1 MFTRNRTKKILAALT
16 QLKELNTQRAG
27 LVTELGAHVE
37 RLAEQVEGIVDGF
50 GEVLDRDTIEDI
62 VTEKIESAVD
72 TDDITEEI
80 TSSYTFTSAVES
92 AVDDQLNGMSMEDM
106 GVDID
111 TLVADALSEAVE
123 DGSLLTL
130 IASKLAV
137 TVAPEPSEI
146 QILDNPTE
154 EVPA

>member
-1 MFTRNRTKKILAALT
+1 MFTFISRKKIMSALT
-16 QLKELNTQRAG
+16 RL
-27 LVTELGAHVE
+27 E
-37 RLAEQVEGIVDGF
+37 RLNQERATLSEEMFTHVTAMEERMSDFVDANTVDEMVTSRVED
-50 GEVLDRDTIEDI
+50 
-62 VTEKIESAVD
+62 AVD

-80 TSSYTFTSAVES
+80 TSSYTFTSAVET

-137 TVAPEPSEI
+137 TVADETE
-146 QILDNPTE
+146 TE

>member
-1 MFTRNRTKKILAALT
+1 MFTFISRKKIMSALT
-16 QLKELNTQRAG
+16 RL
-27 LVTELGAHVE
+27 E
-37 RLAEQVEGIVDGF
+37 RLNQERATLSEEMFTHVTAMEERMSDFVDANTVDEMVTSRVED
-50 GEVLDRDTIEDI
+50 
-62 VTEKIESAVD
+62 AVD

-137 TVAPEPSEI
+137 TVAVAEE
-146 QILDNPTE
+146 TE
-154 EVPA
+154 TGEVPA

>member
-1 MFTRNRTKKILAALT
+1 MFTFISRKKIMSALT
-16 QLKELNTQRAG
+16 RL
-27 LVTELGAHVE
+27 E
-37 RLAEQVEGIVDGF
+37 RLNQERATLYEEMFTHVTAMEERMSDFVDANTVDEMVTSRVED
-50 GEVLDRDTIEDI
+50 
-62 VTEKIESAVD
+62 AVD

-80 TSSYTFTSAVES
+80 TSSYTFTSAVET

-137 TVAPEPSEI
+137 TVADETE
-146 QILDNPTE
+146 TE

>member
-1 MFTRNRTKKILAALT
+1 MSDFVDA
-16 QLKELNTQRAG
+16 NTVDEM
-27 LVTELGAHVE
+27 VTSRVE
-37 RLAEQVEGIVDGF
+37 D
-50 GEVLDRDTIEDI
+50 
-62 VTEKIESAVD
+62 AVD

-80 TSSYTFTSAVES
+80 TSSYTFTSAVET

-137 TVAPEPSEI
+137 TVADETE
-146 QILDNPTE
+146 TE